1 MLAAVLPLIL
11 AWCGAGRYL
20 ESFGGGGGGGPTTH
34 KSRFLGLALK
44 AEAVAVLIASVAMAA
59 GLCIAAGVK
68 KVPVLPVGN
77 SLGLAAIQ
85 WILACQEAV
94 IFLYTQRIYL
104 RREQESVQFE
114 AAAIKL

>member
-11 AWCGAGRYL
+11 ACGAGRYL
-20 ESFGGGGGGGPTTH
+20 ESFGGGGGSPTTH

-44 AEAVAVLIASVAMAA
+44 AEAVVVLIASVAMAA

-77 SLGLAAIQ
+77 SLALAAIQ

-104 RREQESVQFE
+104 KREQESVQSE
-114 AAAIKL
+114 AAIKL